1 VLHRKDRGCV
11 RSARH
16 CRVSRVSHGG
26 GGGGCCASGR
36 AGAPTG
42 CCRVAFLELTRCTL
56 SKQVGELAAELV
68 SFDLPLPRFH
78 VVDRIVLLLLLL
90 LEFE

>member
-1 VLHRKDRGCV
+1 M
-11 RSARH
+11 
-16 CRVSRVSHGG
+16 SHGG
-26 GGGGCCASGR
+26 GGGCGCAYGR

-42 CCRVAFLELTRCTL
+42 CRRRAAFLELTRCTL

-68 SFDLPLPRFH
+68 SFDILLPRLH
-78 VVDRIVLLLLLL
+78 AMGRIVLLLLLL